1 MREKVLDNVLLTIY
15 RRVAASEV
23 FSDEMPD
30 ITRIQSFRL
39 LLQILKELLA
49 DSLGIADDKINV
61 LVDTFMDVIP
71 VLLKTKLQDRKSV
84 V

>member
-71 VLLKTKLQDRKSV
+71 VLLKTKLQAL
-84 V
+84 

>member
-49 DSLGIADDKINV
+49 DSLGIADDQINV

-71 VLLKTKLQDRKSV
+71 VLLKTKLQAI
-84 V
+84 

>member
-1 MREKVLDNVLLTIY
+1 MREKVVDNVLLTID

-71 VLLKTKLQDRKSV
+71 VLLKTKLQAI
-84 V
+84 

>member
-15 RRVAASEV
+15 RRVATSEV
-23 FSDEMPD
+23 FFDEMPD

-71 VLLKTKLQDRKSV
+71 VLLKTKLQAI
-84 V
+84 

>member
-1 MREKVLDNVLLTIY
+1 MREKVLDNVLLTID
-15 RRVAASEV
+15 RRVDASEV

-71 VLLKTKLQDRKSV
+71 VLLKTKLQAI
-84 V
+84 

>member
-61 LVDTFMDVIP
+61 LVDTFIDVIP
-71 VLLKTKLQDRKSV
+71 VLLKTKLQAI
-84 V
+84 

>member
-61 LVDTFMDVIP
+61 LVDTFVDVIP
-71 VLLKTKLQDRKSV
+71 VLLKTKLQAI
-84 V
+84 

>member
-61 LVDTFMDVIP
+61 LVETFIDVIP
-71 VLLKTKLQDRKSV
+71 VLLKTKLQAI
-84 V
+84 

>member
-15 RRVAASEV
+15 RRVDASEV

-71 VLLKTKLQDRKSV
+71 VLLKTKLQAI
-84 V
+84 

>member
-1 MREKVLDNVLLTIY
+1 MDNVLLTIY

-30 ITRIQSFRL
+30 ITRIQSFQL

-61 LVDTFMDVIP
+61 LVDTFMMP
-71 VLLKTKLQDRKSV
+71 FLFC
-84 V
+84 

>member
-1 MREKVLDNVLLTIY
+1 MREKVLDNVLLTID

-71 VLLKTKLQDRKSV
+71 VLLKTKLQAI
-84 V
+84 

>member
-1 MREKVLDNVLLTIY
+1 MREKVLDNVLLTID
-15 RRVAASEV
+15 RRVDASEV

-71 VLLKTKLQDRKSV
+71 VLLKAKLQAI
-84 V
+84 

>member
-71 VLLKTKLQDRKSV
+71 VLLKTKLQAI
-84 V
+84 

>member
-49 DSLGIADDKINV
+49 DSLGIAADNINV

-71 VLLKTKLQDRKSV
+71 VLLKTKLQAI
-84 V
+84 

>member
-15 RRVAASEV
+15 RRAAASEV

-30 ITRIQSFRL
+30 ITRIQSFQL

-71 VLLKTKLQDRKSV
+71 VLLKTKLQAI
-84 V
+84 

>member
-1 MREKVLDNVLLTIY
+1 
-15 RRVAASEV
+15 
-23 FSDEMPD
+23 MPD

-71 VLLKTKLQDRKSV
+71 VLLKTKLQAI
-84 V
+84 